1 MPPLLVPAVTPS
13 HGGMSAYG
21 TKPTCLYVRYLVA
34 MGWKAD
40 FEQAASVIVLC
51 ARQGASLRQRGSGAG
66 AIRSL
71 FQLMGRS
78 TGYWYR
84 RGRGVPVGEGRV
96 ALVTAA
102 SIAIHRILNAPI
114 STRCV
119 IAANEGAMRLKSRAR
134 ACCRASSVDR
144 ADPLVYE

>member
-1 MPPLLVPAVTPS
+1 
-13 HGGMSAYG
+13 MS
-21 TKPTCLYVRYLVA
+21 KP
-34 MGWKAD
+34 
-40 FEQAASVIVLC
+40 SVIVLC

-96 ALVTAA
+96 ALVSA
-102 SIAIHRILNAPI
+102 RVF
-114 STRCV
+114 STR
-119 IAANEGAMRLKSRAR
+119 ELLTSKQMT
-134 ACCRASSVDR
+134 
-144 ADPLVYE
+144 